1 VTVRRL
7 HLAGIFIM
15 LAWITSLGWLVRRQY
30 YSGGYPP
37 GVTTSDRLAPGSRF
51 YAVFAGGAQIGT
63 ASLTADTM
71 PGGARITQRLD
82 IGLRDSLESQ
92 LQTVILTPALAVHDW
107 SASITSGDTPLSVT
121 GGRDSTGVFRATLSV
136 AGRPVRTV
144 VLEPGPALP
153 LFSAALRSSL
163 NGVMMPGDTLTLR
176 VLDPFSG
183 AISSVSMRSIPTRE
197 RMVVTDSARLDA
209 ASGQWVPALA
219 DTVDARLLI
228 QIGSARP
235 IWLWVDR
242 QGFPLQAELPNGLVL
257 RRTAFEIAH
266 LNFRNG
272 FGATAPLAPRHRPS
286 AGLEDVPLPGD
297 TAGTVF
303 FPSPDSTIRNMLPAA
318 YGRATNRADS
328 VAGVARWIGQHVHRD
343 ERGDD
348 AARTIVEGRGSPLGR
363 ARLFVAAL
371 RGSGIPARLAV
382 GAVRSGDHWSAQFL
396 PQAYVDRWLAA
407 DLDRGGLT
415 PDSADHTILTTRTSG
430 LRFEYNALLAP
441 LGKPTP

>member
-1 VTVRRL
+1 MTVRRL
-7 HLAGIFIM
+7 HVAGALIM
-15 LAWITSLGWLVRRQY
+15 FAWIASLGWLVRRQY

-51 YAVFAGGAQIGT
+51 YAVFSEGVQVGT

-92 LQTVILTPALAVHDW
+92 LQTVILTPALAVREW
-107 SASITSGDTPLSVT
+107 SASTTSSETPLSVT
-121 GGRDSTGVFRATLSV
+121 GRRDSAGVFRATLSV
-136 AGRPVRTV
+136 SGRVVRTV
-144 VLEPGPALP
+144 ALEPGPALP

-163 NGVMMPGDTLTLR
+163 NGMIMPGDTLTLR

-183 AISSVSMRSIPTRE
+183 AISTVSLRSIPARD

-209 ASGQWVPALA
+209 ASGKWVPALA

-272 FGATAPLAPRHRPS
+272 FRAAAPPAPRHRPS
-286 AGLEDVPLPGD
+286 PAVEDLPLPGD
-297 TAGTVF
+297 TAGTVY
-303 FPSPDSTIRNMLPAA
+303 FPSPDSTIRNILPAA
-318 YGRATNRADS
+318 FGRATNRADS
-328 VAGVARWIGQHVHRD
+328 VASLARWIGQHVDRE

-348 AARTIVEGRGSPLGR
+348 AVSALIQGRGSALGR

-382 GAVRSGDHWSAQFL
+382 GAVRTGDHWSAEFL
-396 PQAYVDRWLAA
+396 PQAFVDRWLVA
-407 DLDRGGLT
+407 DLDRGHLT
-415 PDSADHTILTTRTSG
+415 PDSASHTILTTRTSG

-441 LGKPTP
+441 LEKPTP